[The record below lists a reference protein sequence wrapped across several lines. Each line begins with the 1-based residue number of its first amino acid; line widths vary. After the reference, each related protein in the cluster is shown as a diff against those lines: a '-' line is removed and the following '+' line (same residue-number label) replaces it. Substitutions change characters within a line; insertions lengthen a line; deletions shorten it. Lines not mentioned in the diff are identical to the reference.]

1 MDSIIETFEIDWK
14 LLIAQVVNF
23 AIVAGVLW
31 FFAVK
36 PIMKIMQ
43 ERTDKIEKSLKDA
56 AQIEE
61 NLKNTEETKKAEIV
75 KAKQEAQ
82 VILET
87 ANKTASKNKE
97 ELLNL
102 AKSEV
107 EKVKIQAKEEI
118 QDAKKQMLKEI
129 KSETAG
135 LVVAALEKIISHD
148 LSAVDKQKM
157 LDKTIKELK

>member
-1 MDSIIETFEIDWK
+1 MDSIIETFHIDWK

-31 FFAVK
+31 YFAAK

-43 ERTDKIEKSLKDA
+43 DRTDKIEKSLKDA
-56 AQIEE
+56 VQIGE
-61 NLKNTEETKKAEIV
+61 NLKNTEETKKAEII

-82 VILET
+82 AILEA

-97 ELLNL
+97 ELLTL
-102 AKSEV
+102 AKTEV
-107 EKVKIQAKEEI
+107 EKVKIRAKEEI
-118 QDAKKQMLKEI
+118 QEAKKQTLKEI

-135 LVVAALEKIISHD
+135 LVVNALEKIISHD
-148 LSAVDKQKM
+148 LSAADKQKM

>member
-1 MDSIIETFEIDWK
+1 MDSIIETFHIDWK

-23 AIVAGVLW
+23 AIVAAVLW
-31 FFAVK
+31 YFAVK

-43 ERTDKIEKSLKDA
+43 DRTDKIEKSLKDA

-82 VILET
+82 AILEE
-87 ANKTASKNKE
+87 ANKIAVKNKD
-97 ELLNL
+97 ELLNV
-102 AKSEV
+102 AKTEM
-107 EKVKIQAKEEI
+107 EKVKIRAKEEI
-118 QDAKKQMLKEI
+118 QEAKRQMLKEI

-135 LVVAALEKIISHD
+135 LVVNALEKIITHD
-148 LSAVDKQKM
+148 LSEDDRKKL
-157 LDKTIKELK
+157 LDRTIKEIK